1 MTGSFKITQMSVKR
15 LTEKFYL
22 YLLTSIPL
30 VSLLVFFHPDIIT
43 DWNGG
48 NKLDS
53 IPWQPYP
60 STGIKYMFDSKLVTV
75 WSAPNYC
82 YRAGNVASI
91 LCFTSTT
98 EKQAKLFDAVPDDKR
113 VIPPVHTTPYFL
125 WKSCTVTT
133 KCKLCIFLDGVF
145 ILPLRMNGYVV
156 RGSPGE
162 ANEDCL
168 IKILLVGWAAS

>member
-1 MTGSFKITQMSVKR
+1 
-15 LTEKFYL
+15 
-22 YLLTSIPL
+22 
-30 VSLLVFFHPDIIT
+30 
-43 DWNGG
+43 
-48 NKLDS
+48 
-53 IPWQPYP
+53 
-60 STGIKYMFDSKLVTV
+60 MFDSKLVTV

-125 WKSCTVTT
+125 WRSCTPTA

-156 RGSPGE
+156 GGSPSE
-162 ANEDCL
+162 ANEDYFQ
-168 IKILLVGWAAS
+168 KILLVGGLSCQPVVVGLSCLPAGVWGRTLIDKHMHLFLCSVKSELYC